1 VYHCVYH
8 WYTRDTVAEVID
20 GSVAA
25 SALLC
30 AVVPVRLITHQRQQL
45 LQLLAAHTSHSAQL
59 RDDLMTMLIAGHETT
74 AAVLTWATFELAQA
88 PHILQQAQ
96 EEVDRVLGDRRPTLE
111 VRKLTLCVALKLH
124 AGTSSLHDCG

>member
-1 VYHCVYH
+1 MQ
-8 WYTRDTVAEVID
+8 T
-20 GSVAA
+20 
-25 SALLC
+25 
-30 AVVPVRLITHQRQQL
+30 Q
-45 LQLLAAHTSHSAQL
+45 QLLAAHTTHTTHTAQL

-111 VRKLTLCVALKLH
+111 VSKLTLYTHDSTHAVLQLPVLH
-124 AGTSSLHDCG
+124 RTCMLIHRACMAAADCQTQVKRGRIAACSAILYMSLQSV